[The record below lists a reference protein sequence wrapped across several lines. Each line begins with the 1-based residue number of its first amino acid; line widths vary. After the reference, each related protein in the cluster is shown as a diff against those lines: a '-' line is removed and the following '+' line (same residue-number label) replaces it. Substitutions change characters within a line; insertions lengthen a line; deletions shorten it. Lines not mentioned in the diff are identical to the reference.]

1 MKYLFCYLVIINA
14 AAFVLMLS
22 DKRKAIKKKYRI
34 PEATLMWS
42 AALGGSIG
50 VWLGMQIFRHK
61 TRHKKFTLGIP
72 FILGIQVILGVLY
85 WYYFL

>member
-50 VWLGMQIFRHK
+50 AWLGMQIFRHK

-72 FILGIQVILGVLY
+72 FILSIQVILGILY